1 VIPQVEWWRD
11 VGGADTPENPLLVLA
26 MHDDPQAVSAL
37 PEDHSAT
44 WLARDTATRRVAE
57 SLGVP
62 IVVAGTEPLPEGHD
76 LLLLG
81 AVGRGLTTA
90 AALLAVQ
97 QFDAEPQKVVGHGSG
112 ITDVQWMAK
121 VADVRDRR
129 LDDVPTPIAH
139 LAAVLEHAQ
148 VPVLLDGVTAAA
160 AACVAHHTPPL
171 QAPTLG
177 DEPVQRLLL
186 DRAEVPCWGSYGIG
200 PGEGL
205 GALAGLAMLRLALL
219 ATD

>member
-1 VIPQVEWWRD
+1 MIPQVTWWRE
-11 VGGADTPENPLLVLA
+11 VGTGPTPVNPLLVLA
-26 MHDDPQAVSAL
+26 LHDDAEAVSVLA
-37 PEDHSAT
+37 EDHAET
-44 WLARDTATRRVAE
+44 WLDRDTATRRVAD

-62 IVVAGTEPLPEGHD
+62 IFVAGSGPVPDGHD
-76 LLLLG
+76 LLLVG
-81 AVGRGLTTA
+81 AVGRGLTTTA
-90 AALLAVQ
+90 ARLAVTR
-97 QFDAEPQKVVGHGSG
+97 FDAEPQQVVGHGSG
-112 ITDVQWMAK
+112 ISDVQWMAK

-129 LDDVPTPIAH
+129 VDNTPEPIAQ
-139 LAAVLEHAQ
+139 LAEVLENSQ

-160 AACVAHHTPPL
+160 AACVAQHTPPV

-177 DEPVQRLLL
+177 EEPVQRLLL
-186 DRAEVPCWGSYGIG
+186 DRAEVPLWGTYGIG

>member
-1 VIPQVEWWRD
+1 MISQVTWWRD
-11 VGGADTPENPLLVLA
+11 VGQSPTPANPLLVLA
-26 MHDDPQAVSAL
+26 MHDDPGAVSAL
-37 PEDHSAT
+37 PTDHCAT
-44 WLARDTATRRVAE
+44 WLDRNTPTRRVAE

-62 IVVAGTEPLPEGHD
+62 IVVAGSGPLPEGHD
-76 LLLLG
+76 LLLVG

-90 AALLAVQ
+90 AALFAVGH
-97 QFDAEPQKVVGHGSG
+97 FDAEPQQVVGHGSG
-112 ITDVQWMAK
+112 ISDVEWMAK
-121 VADVRDRR
+121 VTDIRDRQV
-129 LDDVPTPIAH
+129 DETPEPIVQ
-139 LAAVLEHAQ
+139 LAEVLENSQ

-160 AACVAHHTPPL
+160 AACVAQRTPPV

-186 DRAEVPCWGSYGIG
+186 DRAEVPFWGTYGIG

>member
-1 VIPQVEWWRD
+1 MIPQVTWWRD
-11 VGGADTPENPLLVLA
+11 VGHSPTPANPLLVLA
-26 MHDDPQAVSAL
+26 MHDDPGAVSAL
-37 PEDHSAT
+37 PTDHCAT
-44 WLARDTATRRVAE
+44 WLDRNTPTRRVAE

-62 IVVAGTEPLPEGHD
+62 IVVAGSGPLPEGHD
-76 LLLLG
+76 LLLVG

-90 AALLAVQ
+90 AALFAVGH
-97 QFDAEPQKVVGHGSG
+97 FDAEPQQVVGHGSG
-112 ITDVQWMAK
+112 ISDV
-121 VADVRDRR
+121 
-129 LDDVPTPIAH
+129 TPEPIVQ
-139 LAAVLEHAQ
+139 LAEVLENSQ

-160 AACVAHHTPPL
+160 AACVAQRTPPV

-186 DRAEVPCWGSYGIG
+186 DRAEVPFWGTYGIG

>member
-1 VIPQVEWWRD
+1 MIPQVEWWRD
-11 VGGADTPENPLLVLA
+11 VAGAGTPENPLLVLA
-26 MHDDPQAVSAL
+26 MHDDPQAVSVLA
-37 PEDHSAT
+37 EDHCAT
-44 WLARDTATRRVAE
+44 WLTRDTATKRVAE

-62 IVVAGTEPLPEGHD
+62 IVVAGAEPLPEGHD

-129 LDDVPTPIAH
+129 LDDVPTPVAH

-160 AACVAHHTPPL
+160 AACVAARLPST
-171 QAPTLG
+171 QAPCLG
-177 DEPVQRLLL
+177 DEPVQRFLLE
-186 DRAEVPCWGSYGIG
+186 RAEVPVWGDYGIG

-205 GALAGLAMLRLALL
+205 GALTGLAILRLALL
-219 ATD
+219 ADG